1 MMSVEVG
8 FLPRSERARGWLSL
22 MRLGPVA
29 SAFRT
34 RWYFGLRAALSV
46 GIPLLAGVITGHPS
60 WGAVASL
67 GGFAGFYGPGAPR
80 SHRIRMTAGVGLA
93 LAVVVPLGSLCAP
106 RAWLAVA
113 FAGSVAATSSF
124 VFLAWQVPPPREY
137 LIVLAALA
145 ATGIPAGLTGALR
158 ECALVAGGAVV
169 AGVVTVAPTLGRRRA
184 LPEGRAITT
193 AWAAVAGALDA
204 AGMPGAEEAR
214 ASALAGVSQAHE
226 VLTQAQS
233 APGDSRWRSLAAVQL
248 VLASALSVS
257 IEARSPL
264 DPRWAAAVRGLA
276 ERPPDN
282 TGLPPADTGAPPDGA
297 GGPAGLP
304 AAGDHDLP
312 GLRWA
317 IAQAGR
323 ILRGQTSGQDV
334 AEAGG
339 RSLPAE
345 LRAALSPHAVV
356 LPAALRIGIVV
367 AAGAALGRTLG
378 LGHSYWVGLT
388 AASVLQ
394 ANNVTFLVR
403 RSLNRVAGTIAGVG
417 LAWIVFAPHPPVIA
431 VAAVAICAQFAAE
444 VMMPVLYG
452 LAVTFVT
459 VVALAVYDLAASGAG
474 IGEAVGARL
483 LDTLIGAALAV
494 VLRIV
499 LWPRANAIRMPYLQ
513 ARTLQAATDAFRSR
527 WLGDGPGLGQVQ
539 RRLQAE
545 LLSLRAVRRDT
556 LADHVATPASA
567 DYVTPVID
575 ELAILALG
583 VPFDRPVPPRPD
595 AEALLRRL
603 DELTGALQTRTPPPD
618 DDEPVTLPGY
628 PRTEAAVNLLGSVIE

>member
-106 RAWLAVA
+106 RPWLAVA

-145 ATGIPAGLTGALR
+145 ATGIPAGLSGALR

-184 LPEGRAITT
+184 LPEGRAIAT

-214 ASALAGVSQAHE
+214 GSALAGVSRAHE
-226 VLTQAQS
+226 VLTQAQT
-233 APGDSRWRSLAAVQL
+233 AAGDPRWRFLAAVQL

-264 DPRWAAAVRGLA
+264 DPCWAAAVRRLA
-276 ERPPDN
+276 ERPPD
-282 TGLPPADTGAPPDGA
+282 GTGA
-297 GGPAGLP
+297 PAGLP

-317 IAQAGR
+317 IVQAAR

-339 RSLPAE
+339 RSMPAE

-474 IGEAVGARL
+474 IGAAVGARL

-556 LADHVATPASA
+556 LADHVAATPGSA

-583 VPFDRPVPPRPD
+583 IPFDRPVPPRPD